1 MLIQVIDFPVY
12 MKIGYRSVERL
23 EAQNVLVSL
32 DVKVDNDADPAL
44 SDDLSRALDYG
55 VLAGIIDEQLNGRE
69 CRLIET
75 AVNLVGEAII
85 RAHYRIKE
93 CAVTVEKTSLP
104 QSIMKTARVRVTKQ
118 FMQVA
123 GG

>member
-32 DVKVDNDADPAL
+32 DVNVDNDADPGL
-44 SDDLSRALDYG
+44 SDDLGRALDYG
-55 VLAGIIDEQLNGRE
+55 LLAGMIDEQLNGRE

-75 AVNLVGEAII
+75 AVNLVGEAIM
-85 RAHYRIKE
+85 RANPRIKD
-93 CAVTVEKTSLP
+93 CTVTVEKTSLP
-104 QSIMKTARVRVTKQ
+104 QSIMKTARVRVNKR
-118 FMQVA
+118 FFQVA